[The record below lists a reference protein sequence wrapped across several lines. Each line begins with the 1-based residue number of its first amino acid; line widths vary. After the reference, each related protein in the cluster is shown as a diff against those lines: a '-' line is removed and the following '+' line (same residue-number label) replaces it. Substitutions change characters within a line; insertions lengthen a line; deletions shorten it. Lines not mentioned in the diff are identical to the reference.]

1 MNLRR
6 TLSLAVVGAALTTA
20 VAVPA
25 ASAATPA
32 ATPIDAPAGSVLDLL
47 EADGT
52 AFDSNWYDFDIL
64 EAAARVVVSAP
75 DKSGS
80 AVFALADPSASLTVL
95 APNDRA
101 FQVLA
106 KSLTGKWYGTEQ
118 GVLGAIAG
126 AITNGL
132 GADLEDTLEAVLLYH
147 VIGGKATFADVKAL
161 SGKSVATVGGGTI
174 GIKYY
179 PWLNLVVLRDKDTSD
194 LNPWVINSK
203 RNIAVGNSIVHGI
216 ALVLR
221 PIDLP

>member
-1 MNLRR
+1 MSLRR
-6 TLSLAVVGAALTTA
+6 SISLALVGAALATA

-25 ASAATPA
+25 ASAASPA
-32 ATPIDAPAGSVLDLL
+32 DAPAGSVLDLL

-75 DKSGS
+75 DKGGS
-80 AVFALADPSASLTVL
+80 AVLALADPSASLTVL

-106 KSLTGKWYGTEQ
+106 RSLTGTWYRTEE

-126 AITNGL
+126 AISNRL
-132 GADLEDTLEAVLLYH
+132 DADLEDTLEAVLLYH

-161 SGKSVATVGGGTI
+161 SGKRVATVGGGTI
-174 GIKYY
+174 GIRHHR
-179 PWLNLVVLRDKDTSD
+179 WLNLIELRDRDTND
-194 LNPWVINSK
+194 LNPWVINGK
-203 RNIAVGNSIVHGI
+203 RNIAAGNSIVHGI

>member
-1 MNLRR
+1 MNVRR
-6 TLSLAVVGAALTTA
+6 TLSLALVGAALTTA

-25 ASAATPA
+25 VSAATPV
-32 ATPIDAPAGSVLDLL
+32 DAPAGSVLDLL

-75 DKSGS
+75 DKGTST
-80 AVFALADPSASLTVL
+80 VLALADPTASLTVL

-106 KSLTGKWYGTEQ
+106 RSLTGKWYGTEA

-161 SGKSVATVGGGTI
+161 SGKSVPTVGGGTI
-174 GIKYY
+174 GVKYY
-179 PWLNLVVLRDKDTSD
+179 PWLNLVVLRDKDAD
-194 LNPWVINSK
+194 AANPWVINSK
-203 RNIAVGNSIVHGI
+203 RNITVGNSIVHGI

-221 PIDLP
+221 PINLP

>member
-1 MNLRR
+1 MNIRR
-6 TLSLAVVGAALTTA
+6 TLSLALVGAALTTA

-25 ASAATPA
+25 ASAATPV
-32 ATPIDAPAGSVLDLL
+32 DAPAGSVRDLL

-75 DKSGS
+75 DKGS
-80 AVFALADPSASLTVL
+80 STVLALADPSAALTVL

-106 KSLTGKWYGTEQ
+106 KSLTGKWYRTEE

-147 VIGGKATFADVKAL
+147 VIGGKATFSDVKAL

-174 GIKYY
+174 GIRYY
-179 PWLNLVVLRDKDTSD
+179 RWLNLIELRDKDTDD
-194 LNPWVINSK
+194 LNPWVVNSK

-216 ALVLR
+216 SLVLR
-221 PIDLP
+221 PINLP

>member
-1 MNLRR
+1 MKIRR
-6 TLSLAVVGAALTTA
+6 SLSLALVGAALTTA

-25 ASAATPA
+25 ASAATPV
-32 ATPIDAPAGSVLDLL
+32 DAPAGSVLDLL

-75 DKSGS
+75 DKGS
-80 AVFALADPSASLTVL
+80 STVLALADPTAKLTVL

-106 KSLTGKWYGTEQ
+106 RSLTGKWYWSEEA
-118 GVLGAIAG
+118 VLGAIAG

-147 VIGGKATFADVKAL
+147 VIGAKVTFADVKAL

-179 PWLNLVVLRDKDTSD
+179 PWLNLLTLRDKDGD
-194 LNPWVINSK
+194 AVNPWVINSK
-203 RNIAVGNSIVHGI
+203 RNIAVGTNSIVHGI

>member
-1 MNLRR
+1 MNIRR
-6 TLSLAVVGAALTTA
+6 TLSLALVGAALTTA

-25 ASAATPA
+25 ASAATPV
-32 ATPIDAPAGSVLDLL
+32 DAPAGSVLDLL

-75 DKSGS
+75 DKGS
-80 AVFALADPSASLTVL
+80 STVLALADPSAALTVL

-106 KSLTGKWYGTEQ
+106 KSLTGKWYRTEE

-147 VIGGKATFADVKAL
+147 VIGGKATFSDVKAL

-174 GIKYY
+174 GIRYY
-179 PWLNLVVLRDKDTSD
+179 RWLNLIELRDKDTDD
-194 LNPWVINSK
+194 LNPWVVNSK

-216 ALVLR
+216 SLVLR
-221 PIDLP
+221 PINLP